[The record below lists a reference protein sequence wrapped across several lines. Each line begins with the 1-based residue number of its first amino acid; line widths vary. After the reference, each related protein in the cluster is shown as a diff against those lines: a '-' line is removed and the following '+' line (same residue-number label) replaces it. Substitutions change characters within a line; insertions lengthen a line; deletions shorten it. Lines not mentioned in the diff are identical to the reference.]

1 MLSVEIVDLKRVALI
16 RRRIIMFIIEIIG
29 IGLCIIYMDNS
40 LATDKKEYL
49 LSKQLN
55 ELI

>member
-40 LATDKKEYL
+40 LVLNDADKF
-49 LSKQLN
+49 
-55 ELI
+55 